1 MACYTCAYGEDSG
14 VDHSNQNV
22 RRKFYAT
29 EAELEKLH
37 FQPGM
42 SLDIELTA
50 IFETKLAI
58 DLLMENEDGYV
69 PKLLPYIN
77 QCTVLL
83 NYPVDK
89 EINPYVQL
97 FETDGQK
104 PRPLTWKSGRAE
116 INQKCSYCNGES

>member
-1 MACYTCAYGEDSG
+1 MACYTCAYGEDGG

-22 RRKFYAT
+22 RRNFYAT

-37 FQPGM
+37 FQPGL

-50 IFETKLAI
+50 IFQTKLAI
-58 DLLMENEDGYV
+58 DLLMENEEGYV

-77 QCTVLL
+77 QCTILL

-89 EINPYVQL
+89 ETNPYMQL
-97 FETDGQK
+97 FKSNGQT
-104 PRPLTWKSGRAE
+104 PRPMTWKSGGAKKNR
-116 INQKCSYCNGES
+116 NCSYCKTE